1 MANPF
6 SKGWKY
12 LMQSLDTKIEENAD
26 PHVQIQQ
33 ATEAARKQHQQIS
46 ESAARVIGNRNQL
59 EMKMNRLQQ
68 DAEKLSG
75 NARTAIQQADK
86 AAADGDRAK
95 ANELNQTAELFASQL
110 VTVEQQLEE
119 TKQLYSGAEEAA
131 RQAQQQQQ
139 QSAARLED
147 QMAQINQLRSQVDQA
162 KMQEATANSMQ
173 QMDGLVQNDDV
184 PTLDSVREKIE
195 QRYAQALGSQELVE
209 NSVQGRMSEI
219 ESAGN
224 DMRASSR
231 LEEIR
236 AQLNAENGANALE
249 QGEGNGDGAGE
260 AQGELER

>member
-86 AAADGDRAK
+86 AAADGDQAK

-110 VTVEQQLEE
+110 VTVEQQLEAVSYTHLTLP
-119 TKQLYSGAEEAA
+119 TKA
-131 RQAQQQQQ
+131 
-139 QSAARLED
+139 
-147 QMAQINQLRSQVDQA
+147 
-162 KMQEATANSMQ
+162 
-173 QMDGLVQNDDV
+173 
-184 PTLDSVREKIE
+184 
-195 QRYAQALGSQELVE
+195 
-209 NSVQGRMSEI
+209 
-219 ESAGN
+219 
-224 DMRASSR
+224 
-231 LEEIR
+231 
-236 AQLNAENGANALE
+236 
-249 QGEGNGDGAGE
+249 
-260 AQGELER
+260 